1 MQSYLVTGG
10 AGFIGSNFARMILAE
25 FPDVRVTILDKLT
38 YAGNPENISDLM
50 DNPNLSFVQ
59 GDICDADIVDEL
71 MPGQDAVINFAAETH
86 VDRSIGD
93 PSGFVKTDV
102 IGTYVLLES
111 ARVNKVGRFMQISTD
126 EVYGDALGEPSTEDS
141 PLMPRSPYAAS
152 KAGADRLAFSYWAT
166 YSYPVII
173 TRCVNNYG
181 PYQHPEKM
189 IPLFVTNAIEGKP
202 LPVYGSGENTREWIH
217 VLDHCRALK
226 MLLDDERSFG
236 NVYNVGTGREL
247 SILDF
252 AHSILEILGK
262 DESLINHVTDRP
274 GHVMRHAVDSTR
286 LREEFN
292 WRPQMEF
299 ENGFRETVEWYVEN
313 SDWWEKIKSGEF
325 RKYYKEMYA
334 KRGRWK
340 ADVEK

>member
-226 MLLDDERSFG
+226 MLLDDELSFG